1 MKIDEY
7 SGTRLYMFDE
17 FVSFNSFSVVDLK
30 ITSLFINAYQLFVV
44 IHCMMP
50 F

>member
-17 FVSFNSFSVVDLK
+17 FVSLEKSTPF
-30 ITSLFINAYQLFVV
+30 QLL
-44 IHCMMP
+44 I
-50 F
+50 